1 MYRRTNRATPS
12 APCSYVTQAVAALA
26 RAHSEQLDTWLE
38 EAVQTV
44 AAAYLL
50 QVTSS
55 PVEKYFNCWKKYLY
69 PGPRRVG
76 KRVQDG
82 GEFAE
87 AEEGTGARRGGGGGE
102 GDQGGGQVVG

>member
-1 MYRRTNRATPS
+1 MRGVSDVPRMYRRTNRATPS

-55 PVEKYFNCWKKYLY
+55 PVEKYFNCWKNILTVVSRSKTCWLTC
-69 PGPRRVG
+69 PKWRRVCG
-76 KRVQDG
+76 S
-82 GEFAE
+82 
-87 AEEGTGARRGGGGGE
+87 
-102 GDQGGGQVVG
+102 

>member
-1 MYRRTNRATPS
+1 MRGVSDVPRMYRRTNRATPS

-50 QVTSS
+50 QVTLLKCYRKIFKQL
-55 PVEKYFNCWKKYLY
+55 EKIFISRSKTCWLTC
-69 PGPRRVG
+69 PRWRRVCG
-76 KRVQDG
+76 S
-82 GEFAE
+82 
-87 AEEGTGARRGGGGGE
+87 
-102 GDQGGGQVVG
+102 